1 MAELF
6 GAYPTNV
13 EINGVKYPVETDFR
27 LMMRLEII
35 IQTTAK
41 AQLGKA
47 LLPVIRDFYKG
58 NIPRDA
64 DAAVRGMILFYRCG
78 DDSERKQSS
87 TKRERCYAF
96 DADQKYF
103 IAAFRGEYGIDLTS
117 ARMHWWEFSAL
128 FSGLGDDTE
137 LVRIMQYRATDV
149 SKIKSSREKARIR
162 RLQSIYALPEAARPH
177 YATAAESEKAMLD
190 AVNRR
195 YEEVRRMAEEAQRKA
210 GEDHAE

>member
-6 GAYPTNV
+6 GAYPSNV

-58 NIPRDA
+58 NIPHDA

-87 TKRERCYAF
+87 KRERCYAF

-117 ARMHWWEFSAL
+117 VRMHWWEFSAL
-128 FSGLGDDTE
+128 FTGLGENTE
-137 LVRIMQYRATDV
+137 LIRIMQYRATDV
-149 SKIKSSREKARIR
+149 SKIKSRQEKARIR

>member
-6 GAYPTNV
+6 GAYPSNV

-35 IQTTAK
+35 IQTTVK

-58 NIPRDA
+58 NIPHDA

-149 SKIKSSREKARIR
+149 SKIKSRQEKARIR

>member
-1 MAELF
+1 MELF
-6 GAYPTNV
+6 GAYPSNV

-27 LMMRLEII
+27 LMMRLELI

-41 AQLGKA
+41 AELGKA

-58 NIPRDA
+58 SVPRDA

-78 DDSERKQSS
+78 DNSDRKKLP
-87 TKRERCYAF
+87 KRERCYAF

-103 IAAFRGEYGIDLTS
+103 ISAFRSEYGINL
-117 ARMHWWEFSAL
+117 AAVKMHWWEFSAL
-128 FSGLGDDTE
+128 FSGLGENTE
-137 LVRIMQYRATDV
+137 LIRIMQYRATDV
-149 SKIKSSREKARIR
+149 SKIKSRQEKARIR

-177 YATAAESEKAMLD
+177 YTTAAESEKAMLD